1 MGPTVPHD
9 RGGRA
14 ELAVAFKRFGG
25 ASTGRGQ
32 THYLGACDPD
42 VAGLPAFT
50 VVLPTYDER
59 ASLRVLESRLR
70 RVLVDPPGEVLV
82 VDDSS
87 PDGTAELVEE
97 LAGTGP
103 FRVLRRSAR
112 MGLASAVIEGIAH
125 ARTDVIAVM
134 DADGSH
140 PPEAIPALVG
150 PLLAGKARFVL
161 ASRHLP
167 GASSGGLSGGR
178 RVISRGAQVL
188 ARPLTRVSDP
198 MSGFFAFDRRVLN
211 GANLSP
217 VGYKI
222 ALEILV
228 RCRPRPIVEVPYV
241 FAPRLA
247 GESKLGGDQLGEY
260 LRHLGRLYAFRMLG
274 PRTAASTR

>member
-1 MGPTVPHD
+1 V
-9 RGGRA
+9 
-14 ELAVAFKRFGG
+14 
-25 ASTGRGQ
+25 
-32 THYLGACDPD
+32 
-42 VAGLPAFT
+42 FT
-50 VVLPTYDER
+50 VVLPTYNER
-59 ASLRVLESRLR
+59 GSLTALHERLLGVLRT
-70 RVLVDPPGEVLV
+70 PPGEILV

-97 LAGTGP
+97 FGRSGP
-103 FRVLRRSAR
+103 FRVLRRATR

-125 ARTDVIAVM
+125 ARTDAIAVM

-140 PPEAIPALVG
+140 PPEAIPALVR
-150 PLLAGKARFVL
+150 PILAGEARFVL

-167 GASSGGLSGGR
+167 GASSGGLSGSR
-178 RVISRGAQVL
+178 RVLSRGAQVL

-198 MSGFFAFDRRVLN
+198 MSGFFAFDRRSLAGVS
-211 GANLSP
+211 LSP

-228 RCRPRPIVEVPYV
+228 RCRPRPVVEVPYV

-247 GESKLGGDQLGEY
+247 GESKLGGDQVGEY